1 MTIAA
6 YLWAGEA
13 WGMAIST
20 GRIVMPTVKEKAA
33 AGAERT
39 GAGAKEQLRGV
50 ADAALKKLEHPKD
63 AAQNG

>member
-1 MTIAA
+1 
-6 YLWAGEA
+6 
-13 WGMAIST
+13 MAIST